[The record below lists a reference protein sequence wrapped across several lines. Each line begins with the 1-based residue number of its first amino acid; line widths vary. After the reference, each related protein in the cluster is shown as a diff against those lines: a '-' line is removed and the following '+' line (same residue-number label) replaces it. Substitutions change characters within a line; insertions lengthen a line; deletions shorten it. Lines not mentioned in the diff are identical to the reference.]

1 MANNYEVGTA
11 AWQPDPTEGWVA
23 SEVKEKNV
31 DGDKVTLIF
40 LLENGEV
47 CYSQLVLPGEGS
59 SWAFEYALT
68 QTWID
73 EISCDNSSGVTRAK
87 QSVVAAV
94 DESGDA
100 RGERRS
106 HQFITFE

>member
-40 LLENGEV
+40 LQENGEV
-47 CYSQLVLPGEGS
+47 CSYFGLFAILG
-59 SWAFEYALT
+59 
-68 QTWID
+68 
-73 EISCDNSSGVTRAK
+73 R
-87 QSVVAAV
+87 
-94 DESGDA
+94 
-100 RGERRS
+100 RGKG
-106 HQFITFE
+106 

>member
-47 CYSQLVLPGEGS
+47 CLCFLACLRS
-59 SWAFEYALT
+59 SVEEESVDYALT
-68 QTWID
+68 AMS
-73 EISCDNSSGVTRAK
+73 ISPKPWRPPSQSCKYRITRCY
-87 QSVVAAV
+87 
-94 DESGDA
+94 
-100 RGERRS
+100 R
-106 HQFITFE
+106 H